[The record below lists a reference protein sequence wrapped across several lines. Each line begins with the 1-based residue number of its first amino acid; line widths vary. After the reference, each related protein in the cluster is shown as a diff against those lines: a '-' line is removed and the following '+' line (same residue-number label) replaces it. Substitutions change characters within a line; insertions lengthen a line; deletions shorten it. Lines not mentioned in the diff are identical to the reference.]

1 MRSPLSCG
9 PTAPSHMQ
17 STTTFRNAYYIKL
30 GRGGCWETDSLA
42 RSLLRLGWQHQTID
56 DINTG
61 RWDTIE
67 RQLREECAGKPQ
79 VATTDLNR
87 LRDIAE
93 STSEDIWITFHGAK
107 LWWARLADGE
117 VLQDEISKYRKVQ
130 GAWSDRSGT
139 GRLLVASELP
149 GKLAQL
155 QGFRGTV
162 CRVQEAELLRRVLSG
177 TRSDLAAQLAS
188 RRAQLADSVRIAIE
202 QLHWK
207 DYETLVD
214 LVFRSAGWI
223 RISILGQQVKG
234 FDLELREPITQDK
247 YVVQVKSQASLRDLE
262 DTVAQFSPDDY
273 RRVFFVVHSPSKD
286 LAAFTGTPDHVELV
300 APQRLA
306 ELAIDAGLSRWIEEK
321 VA

>member
-1 MRSPLSCG
+1 
-9 PTAPSHMQ
+9 
-17 STTTFRNAYYIKL
+17 
-30 GRGGCWETDSLA
+30 
-42 RSLLRLGWQHQTID
+42 
-56 DINTG
+56 
-61 RWDTIE
+61 
-67 RQLREECAGKPQ
+67 
-79 VATTDLNR
+79 
-87 LRDIAE
+87 
-93 STSEDIWITFHGAK
+93 
-107 LWWARLADGE
+107 
-117 VLQDEISKYRKVQ
+117 
-130 GAWSDRSGT
+130 
-139 GRLLVASELP
+139 
-149 GKLAQL
+149 
-155 QGFRGTV
+155 
-162 CRVQEAELLRRVLSG
+162 
-177 TRSDLAAQLAS
+177 
-188 RRAQLADSVRIAIE
+188 VRIAIE